1 LIHDDR
7 TSTAGANRARDALWL
22 DEVLGR
28 CRNQRVRERNGAD
41 LG

>member
-1 LIHDDR
+1 LIHDDH
-7 TSTAGANRARDALWL
+7 TSTVGGDRARDALWL

-28 CRNQRVRERNGAD
+28 CRNQRVHERNGAD